1 MNSSYNVS
9 FQEKFFISLSLSF
22 LLVISTCPVFA
33 KAPTAKALLWE
44 ISGNGLDK
52 NSYLFG
58 TYHQGCANQLALSIE
73 QEKALIKSQQLYTE
87 LTYASKQDLGFEG
100 GTGKKSG
107 ETAKSK
113 KQFKD
118 VMTPVQYKIIE
129 DYFEKDYLEF
139 IIKDRE
145 PNNALFILELT
156 IQNRVGQ
163 NFYNKRCKKVTSKE
177 NVLVTSARKHGLRL
191 DGIETQEDRSKVLQ
205 NVSLEENLEV
215 VLSLI
220 NEYQKYQ
227 ESPESA
233 EKLIAEGLD
242 NYLSQNINAMQLS
255 RGDDNQSKA
264 LLEGRNRR
272 WIPRMQNIMKQKPTF
287 FAFGAAHLGGEN
299 GVIALLEAKG
309 YRLRPIFDKPIENA
323 LASRTRADGGAMTA
337 ADYFATG
344 NKKEEEGEILEAI
357 DNYSQAIV
365 LNPQYAQAYEKR
377 AQLKQAKLND
387 FHGALADLDRAIV
400 LNVKN
405 TELYYSRARLKSEK
419 LKDFRGALS
428 DLNQIVKLN
437 PNDATVYS
445 NRGVL
450 QNEKLNNSQAALL
463 DFNTHILLFPQ
474 SVGGHIDR
482 GILKYSKLQD
492 KSGGITDIRRANK
505 LARIQ
510 NMSESIERT
519 RNILIV
525 MGVNP

>member
-1 MNSSYNVS
+1 MNTN
-9 FQEKFFISLSLSF
+9 FQAKLSVLLLLPLSL
-22 LLVISTCPVFA
+22 VVSTCPVFA
-33 KAPTAKALLWE
+33 KEPTAKTLLWE
-44 ISGNGLDK
+44 ISGNGLSQ

-58 TYHQGCANQLALSIE
+58 TTHKGCANQLALSIE

-87 LTYASKQDLGFEG
+87 VTYASKQDLGFMG
-100 GTGKKSG
+100 RTDKKSG

-118 VMTPVQYKIIE
+118 VVMPAQYAVIE
-129 DYFEKDYLEF
+129 DYFEKDFLELT
-139 IIKDRE
+139 IKDRE
-145 PNNALFILELT
+145 PIDAIFALEQT
-156 IQNRVGQ
+156 ITRRAHQ
-163 NFYNKRCKKVTSKE
+163 NFYSKRCSKVTSKE
-177 NVLVTSARKHGLRL
+177 NILVTSARKHGLKL
-191 DGIETQEDRSKVLQ
+191 DGIETQKDRSKVLQ
-205 NVSLEENLEV
+205 NVLLEESLE
-215 VLSLI
+215 SLLTKI
-220 NEYQKYQ
+220 NEYQ
-227 ESPESA
+227 ESPESI

-242 NYLSQNINAMQLS
+242 TYLSQNINELHPGNS
-255 RGDDNQSKA
+255 GDSLSKA
-264 LLEGRNRR
+264 LLEDRNRL

-287 FAFGAAHLGGEN
+287 FAFGAAHLGGES
-299 GVIALLEAKG
+299 GVISLLEAKG

-344 NKKEEEGEILEAI
+344 NKKEEEGETLEAI

-377 AQLKQAKLND
+377 AQLKQTKLND
-387 FHGALADLDRAIV
+387 FRGALADLDRAIV
-400 LNVKN
+400 LNAKN

-428 DLNQIVKLN
+428 DFNQIVKLN

-450 QNEKLNNSQAALL
+450 QNEKLNNLQAALF

-492 KSGGITDIRRANK
+492 KSGGIADIRRANK